1 MPTLTTE
8 DGRTLA
14 WHERG
19 SGPPLLCHPG
29 GPGCSAEYFGGV
41 PDLAEE
47 RTLLLLDPRGT
58 GDSDRPADREDYDL
72 EAYAGDVEAV
82 RAHLGLHR
90 IDVLGHSHG
99 GFVAMAWAGAH
110 PDRVDRLVLASTA
123 PRFTDAIRTRRFQRV
138 AEHQDQP
145 YFADAMAALQAHQAG
160 EYETDEELAR
170 LYERE
175 SRLFAP
181 LGADSADVMVTL
193 ARSGTNADA
202 LRHFNDHVAGAMSL
216 APGLARVDAPTLVI
230 TGAVDPMGA
239 AAADE
244 LMEALPN
251 GTLAIVPGDHF
262 PFLEREYRPQWSR
275 AVLEFLRDTT

>member
-1 MPTLTTE
+1 VPALTTE
-8 DGRTLA
+8 DGRTLV

-29 GPGCSAEYFGGV
+29 GPGCSAEYFGGL

-58 GDSDRPADREDYDL
+58 GGSERPANREDYDL
-72 EAYAGDVEAV
+72 EAYADDVEAL
-82 RAHLGLHR
+82 RARLGLER
-90 IDVLGHSHG
+90 VDMLGHSHG

-110 PDRVDRLVLASTA
+110 PDRVGRLVLASTA
-123 PRFTDAIRTRRFQRV
+123 PRFTDAIRTRRSQRV
-138 AEHQDQP
+138 AEHQGQP
-145 YFADAMAALQAHQAG
+145 YFADAMAALRAHQAG
-160 EYETDEELAR
+160 EYRTDEELAR
-170 LYERE
+170 LFERE
-175 SRLFAP
+175 SRALAP

-202 LRHFNDHVAGAMSL
+202 LRHFNDHVAGGMNL

-230 TGAVDPMGA
+230 TGAADPMGA

-251 GTLAIVPGDHF
+251 GTLAVVPGDHF
-262 PFLEREYRPQWSR
+262 PFLEREHRPQWSR
-275 AVLEFLRDTT
+275 AVLEFVQR